1 MPVPAPALGARAREP
16 AGAAVTGT
24 LTLDALAAGGL
35 PMTLGVRRSG
45 RARRILLRIDRNARR
60 AELVLPPGASV
71 AEGRAFAEKKA
82 LWLRNRLAL
91 LPEAVPFEPGATV
104 PVLGIDRL
112 LIHAP
117 EARAG
122 VVMEEGRLV
131 VSGEPDFFAR
141 RVRDWLKAEARR
153 RIAGLSLAKAARI
166 GRTVARISVRDPQS
180 RWGSCSAAGNLNFSW
195 RLILAP
201 AEVLDYVVAHEVA
214 HLKEPNH
221 SAQFWALVDTLTDH
235 ADFGRSWLRANGPG
249 LHAYGAGG
257 AAGGAA

>member
-1 MPVPAPALGARAREP
+1 M
-16 AGAAVTGT
+16 AGS
-24 LTLDALAAGGL
+24 LTVDAAGR
-35 PMTLGVRRSG
+35 PVTLGIRRSA

-91 LPEAVPFEPGATV
+91 LPEGIPFAPGATV
-104 PVLGIDRL
+104 PVLGTDRL
-112 LIHAP
+112 LVHAP

-122 VVMEEGRLV
+122 VVLDGSRLI
-131 VSGEPDFFAR
+131 VSGRRAFFDR

-153 RIAGLSLAKAARI
+153 RIAGLAHAKAARI
-166 GRTVARISVRDPQS
+166 GRTVARISVRDQQS

-201 AEVLDYVVAHEVA
+201 ADVLDYVVAHEVA
-214 HLKEPNH
+214 HLAEPNH
-221 SAQFWALVDTLTDH
+221 SDRFWRLVDTLTDH
-235 ADFGRSWLRANGPG
+235 AAFGRSWLRSNGPG

-257 AAGGAA
+257 GDGGG